1 MQQRREKARGQH
13 AIIGRRQ
20 PGTEHIAALQR
31 AVCLKRF

>member
-20 PGTEHIAALQR
+20 ARPKDIAALQR
-31 AVCLKRF
+31 AICLKRF